1 MKHLLLALACV
12 AAAGPAVADEGM
24 AKAKNCLAC
33 HSVEKK
39 MVGPSFKD
47 IAAKGGDAGKLAD
60 SIKNG
65 SKGKWGAIP
74 MPPNRV
80 SDEEAQQ
87 LATWVLSNGSDRKS
101 VV

>member
-47 IAAKGGDAGKLAD
+47 IAAKGGDAGKLVD

-87 LATWVLSNGSDRKS
+87 LAAWVLSLK
-101 VV
+101 

>member
-1 MKHLLLALACV
+1 MKYHILLILACL
-12 AAAGPAVADEGM
+12 AAPAMADESL
-24 AKAKNCLAC
+24 AKAKNCLVC
-33 HSVEKK
+33 HATDKK
-39 MVGPSFKD
+39 VMGPAFKD
-47 IAAKGGDAGKLAD
+47 VAAKYDDASTVVA

-87 LATWVLSNGSDRKS
+87 LAAWVLSLK
-101 VV
+101 

>member
-47 IAAKGGDAGKLAD
+47 IAAKGGVAGKLAD

-87 LATWVLSNGSDRKS
+87 LAAWVLSLK
-101 VV
+101 